1 MEKLADVVDGWPLR
15 ILKALHKRKAQMPC
29 KPTTFFISFYRR
41 GSFIQ
46 MTGLDVD
53 AEKDQES
60 LAASAVASE
69 MLDAPTPR

>member
-1 MEKLADVVDGWPLR
+1 MPAHFLG
-15 ILKALHKRKAQMPC
+15 ILFQFWSVECLINLIL
-29 KPTTFFISFYRR
+29 FYFYRR
-41 GSFIQ
+41 NSFIQ

-60 LAASAVASE
+60 LAASEVASE

>member
-1 MEKLADVVDGWPLR
+1 VIV
-15 ILKALHKRKAQMPC
+15 KAPH
-29 KPTTFFISFYRR
+29 KPTSYFLPFYRR

>member
-1 MEKLADVVDGWPLR
+1 MPSHFLG
-15 ILKALHKRKAQMPC
+15 ILFQFWSVECLINLIL
-29 KPTTFFISFYRR
+29 FYFYRR
-41 GSFIQ
+41 NSFIQ

-60 LAASAVASE
+60 LAASEVASE

>member
-1 MEKLADVVDGWPLR
+1 MLSHFLD
-15 ILKALHKRKAQMPC
+15 ILFQFWSVECLINLIL
-29 KPTTFFISFYRR
+29 FYFYRR
-41 GSFIQ
+41 NSFIQ

-60 LAASAVASE
+60 LAASEVASE

>member
-1 MEKLADVVDGWPLR
+1 MLVEGKSKQTKLEPMSLPLNH
-15 ILKALHKRKAQMPC
+15 LSYH
-29 KPTTFFISFYRR
+29 KPTTFFYFFRRSSFV
-41 GSFIQ
+41 Q

>member
-1 MEKLADVVDGWPLR
+1 MIA
-15 ILKALHKRKAQMPC
+15 KALHKTP
-29 KPTTFFISFYRR
+29 FFSFCRR

-69 MLDAPTPR
+69 MLDAPTPK